1 MVDDSVTETDYK
13 IGQTLKLVIK
23 TVQMKIYFVFSMYY
37 DNDDE
42 LTIV

>member
-1 MVDDSVTETDYK
+1 LVEDSVTETDYN

-23 TVQMKIYFVFSMYY
+23 TVQMKIYFVFGMYY